1 MRSRIL
7 AFEMMHLVPSYNREQ
22 REDAAVL
29 DEGEWLDLPIEAPTI
44 GPVRDHAT
52 RLVNELERALQE
64 ENWRPDGKFDTTQ
77 FAGSWTLGWV
87 EQRAPARKIHRGY
100 LQPVRNFPIV
110 ERVPKLVLAFLTKI
124 PGWNDYVKRENHPG
138 VGWHYHYLL
147 DPRTRSDALLAWDTR
162 WQRPSGSPSAL
173 HPLFGEKHG
182 EGKAD
187 AHAKPWLWGD
197 KKKKSMYEVCV
208 RDLVK
213 WKINE
218 FRCASA
224 HADPVWPTT
233 GSVTPMPSITA
244 GSGPSSGKKK
254 KRS

>member
-1 MRSRIL
+1 MLR
-7 AFEMMHLVPSYNREQ
+7 LVPSFHHDQ

-29 DEGEWLDLPIEAPTI
+29 EEGSWLDLPSEAPTI
-44 GPVRDHAT
+44 GPVREHAT
-52 RLVNELERALQE
+52 RLINELERALKE
-64 ENWRPDGKFDTTQ
+64 ENWRPDGKFDPIQ

-87 EQRAPARKIHRGY
+87 EQRVPARKIYRGY

-138 VGWHYHYLL
+138 VGWHYHYLI

-162 WQRPSGSPSAL
+162 WQRSSELASAL

-187 AHAKPWLWGD
+187 AQARPWLWGD
-197 KKKKSMYEVCV
+197 KKKKSMYEVCA
-208 RDLVK
+208 RDLLK
-213 WKINE
+213 WKMDE

-224 HADPVWPTT
+224 LADPVWPTT
-233 GSVTPMPSITA
+233 GSVSPMPSPSV
-244 GSGPSSGKKK
+244 GSGPSPRKNN